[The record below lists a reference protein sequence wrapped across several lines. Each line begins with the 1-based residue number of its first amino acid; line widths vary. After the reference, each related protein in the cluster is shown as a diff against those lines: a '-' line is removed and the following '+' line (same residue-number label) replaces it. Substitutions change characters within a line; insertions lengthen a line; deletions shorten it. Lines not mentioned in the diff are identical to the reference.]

1 MTKSRL
7 ITVACRSRSP
17 AKDVHE
23 INRES
28 SRGSMD
34 TDLDYDLSPDQWEAL
49 KALRLTASA
58 RRRTNAS
65 ALQQL
70 IALEL
75 AAINNGS
82 PCLTP
87 TGRRVLIRGS
97 SSLWDVAT

>member
-1 MTKSRL
+1 
-7 ITVACRSRSP
+7 
-17 AKDVHE
+17 
-23 INRES
+23 
-28 SRGSMD
+28 MD

>member
-1 MTKSRL
+1 
-7 ITVACRSRSP
+7 
-17 AKDVHE
+17 
-23 INRES
+23 
-28 SRGSMD
+28 MD

-49 KALRLTASA
+49 KTLRLPASA

-75 AAINNGS
+75 AAINNDS

-87 TGRRVLIRGS
+87 IGRRVLIRGS
-97 SSLWDVAT
+97 SSLWDVAA